1 MALSRPIREW
11 VKTVLQD
18 HASNVD
24 AVFNSMTVDWIENK
38 HYRETV
44 DSATDSGTVSL
55 DISTANVFKRTLD
68 GDTTFEFTGATV
80 DPSGHSFTLVVEQDA
95 TGGRSI
101 TWPSS
106 VEWSQ
111 GTTPSLPDGANDKS
125 VLSFVSLDSGATWIG
140 MVGPTAIS

>member
-18 HASNVD
+18 HASGVD
-24 AVFNSMTVDWIENK
+24 AVFNSLAVNWVENK

-44 DSATDSGTVSL
+44 DTATESGTVSL
-55 DISTANVFKRTLD
+55 DISSSNVFKRTLD
-68 GDTTFEFTGATV
+68 GDTTFEFTGATSS
-80 DPSGHSFTLVVEQDA
+80 PSGHSFTLMVEQDS

-111 GTTPSLPDGANDKS
+111 GTTPSLPDGADDKS
-125 VLSFVSLDSGATWIG
+125 VVSFITLDSGTTWIG
-140 MVGPTAIS
+140 MVGPTAVS